1 MCADMILSRHLHICG
16 ADRSVHMGHDSCERA
31 SLHLHQVPRHV
42 MSLSS
47 LIQSVGTQGQGSCF
61 CVLPSPPPHPRHL
74 ALRSPSS
81 LNDLFLLIWSS
92 NTVDLVIRSTVAVM
106 FVLNVDEIVFESVR
120 SREYARTMP

>member
-1 MCADMILSRHLHICG
+1 MLLRTAFS
-16 ADRSVHMGHDSCERA
+16 
-31 SLHLHQVPRHV
+31 
-42 MSLSS
+42 
-47 LIQSVGTQGQGSCF
+47 
-61 CVLPSPPPHPRHL
+61 PPHPRHL